1 MALRS
6 LSRAL
11 SVSVRTSRASKSWSF
26 ESASSFSRAQTRVV
40 HHHHRPSWASASASS
55 LLKSKRLDRQH
66 VRSNFTSS
74 AVDEYSDK
82 ILLNDL
88 QFHAYHGVLPSEKEL
103 GQKFLVNVELTAT
116 SLRDASRT
124 DDVSH
129 TVDYAKAFRL
139 IRTLVVSG
147 PQRDLIET
155 VGEDIC
161 EGLFREFRLVE
172 KVKVRVE
179 KPCVAIDGDVRSLG
193 IELNRRRR

>member
-11 SVSVRTSRASKSWSF
+11 SVSFRTSRASKSWSF

-40 HHHHRPSWASASASS
+40 HHHHRYRPSSASASASS
-55 LLKSKRLDRQH
+55 LLRPDRQH

-74 AVDEYSDK
+74 AVDECSDK

-103 GQKFLVNVELTAT
+103 GQKFLVNVEMTAT

>member
-11 SVSVRTSRASKSWSF
+11 SVSFRTSRASKSWYF
-26 ESASSFSRAQTRVV
+26 EFASSFSRAQTRVV
-40 HHHHRPSWASASASS
+40 HHHHRPSSASAAAS
-55 LLKSKRLDRQH
+55 LLRLDRQH

-74 AVDEYSDK
+74 AVDECSDK

-161 EGLFREFRLVE
+161 EGLLREFRLVE

>member
-11 SVSVRTSRASKSWSF
+11 SVSFRTSRASKSWSF

-40 HHHHRPSWASASASS
+40 HHHHRYRPSSASASASS
-55 LLKSKRLDRQH
+55 LLRLDRQH

-74 AVDEYSDK
+74 AVDECSDK

-103 GQKFLVNVELTAT
+103 GQKFLVNVEMTAT

-161 EGLFREFRLVE
+161 EGLLREFRLVE

>member
-11 SVSVRTSRASKSWSF
+11 SVSFRTSRASKSWWSF
-26 ESASSFSRAQTRVV
+26 ESALSFSRAQTRVV
-40 HHHHRPSWASASASS
+40 HHHPSSASASAS
-55 LLKSKRLDRQH
+55 LLDRRQH

-74 AVDEYSDK
+74 AVDECSDK

>member
-11 SVSVRTSRASKSWSF
+11 SVSFRTSRASKSWSF
-26 ESASSFSRAQTRVV
+26 EFASSFSRAQTRVV
-40 HHHHRPSWASASASS
+40 HHHHRPSSASASASA
-55 LLKSKRLDRQH
+55 LLRLDRQQH

-74 AVDEYSDK
+74 AVDECSDK

-88 QFHAYHGVLPSEKEL
+88 QFYAYHGVLPSEKEL

-129 TVDYAKAFRL
+129 TVDYAKAFRF

>member
-40 HHHHRPSWASASASS
+40 HHHHRPSSASAAAS
-55 LLKSKRLDRQH
+55 LLRLDRQH

-74 AVDEYSDK
+74 AVDECSDK

>member
-11 SVSVRTSRASKSWSF
+11 SVSFRTSRASKSWWSF
-26 ESASSFSRAQTRVV
+26 ESALSFSRAQTRVV
-40 HHHHRPSWASASASS
+40 HHHPSSASAS
-55 LLKSKRLDRQH
+55 LLDRRQH

-74 AVDEYSDK
+74 AVDECSDK

-103 GQKFLVNVELTAT
+103 GQKFLVNVEMTAT

-161 EGLFREFRLVE
+161 EGLLREFRLVE

>member
-11 SVSVRTSRASKSWSF
+11 SVSFRTSRASKSWWSF
-26 ESASSFSRAQTRVV
+26 ESALSFSRAQTRVV
-40 HHHHRPSWASASASS
+40 HHHHRPSSASAS
-55 LLKSKRLDRQH
+55 LLRLDRQH

-74 AVDEYSDK
+74 AVDECSDK

-161 EGLFREFRLVE
+161 EGLLREFRLVE

>member
-11 SVSVRTSRASKSWSF
+11 SVSFRTSRASKSWSF
-26 ESASSFSRAQTRVV
+26 EFASSFSRAQTRVV
-40 HHHHRPSWASASASS
+40 HHHHRPSSASAAAS
-55 LLKSKRLDRQH
+55 LLRLDRQH

-74 AVDEYSDK
+74 AVDECSDK

-161 EGLFREFRLVE
+161 EGLLREFRLVE

>member
-11 SVSVRTSRASKSWSF
+11 SVSFRTSRASKSWSF
-26 ESASSFSRAQTRVV
+26 EFASSFSRAQTRVV
-40 HHHHRPSWASASASS
+40 HHHHRPSSASAAAS
-55 LLKSKRLDRQH
+55 LLRLDRQH

-74 AVDEYSDK
+74 AVDECSDK

>member
-11 SVSVRTSRASKSWSF
+11 SVSFRTSRASKSWSF
-26 ESASSFSRAQTRVV
+26 EFVSSFSRAQTRVV
-40 HHHHRPSWASASASS
+40 HHHHRPSSASAASS
-55 LLKSKRLDRQH
+55 LLRLDRQH

-74 AVDEYSDK
+74 AVDECSDK

>member
-11 SVSVRTSRASKSWSF
+11 SVSFRTSRASKSWWSF
-26 ESASSFSRAQTRVV
+26 ESALSFSRAQTRVV
-40 HHHHRPSWASASASS
+40 HHHPSSASASAS
-55 LLKSKRLDRQH
+55 LLDRRQH

-88 QFHAYHGVLPSEKEL
+88 QFHAYHGVHPSEKEL

-161 EGLFREFRLVE
+161 EGLLREFRLVE